1 MAVID
6 TITGRNKV
14 QTVDEIDYIENGNLH
29 IGARTGN
36 ILVSAETD

>member
-6 TITGRNKV
+6 TETGRMRT
-14 QTVDEIDYIENGNLH
+14 QAADEIDYVENGNLH

-36 ILVSAETD
+36 ILIGSASD